1 MMATMAWVKIPKEH
15 HPLFHAA
22 LPKDRRVSTLNMFG
36 GVAAKVNGQMF
47 GGLFARSAI
56 VKLSPADQEAALALD
71 GAQYFDP
78 MGNGRLM
85 RDTVHLPDSIMDEP
99 DELRAWL
106 QKALDYTATLPAKK
120 APAKKAPAKTA
131 PAKKA
136 PAKTAPAKTTAAKTS
151 VTKTSH
157 TRKPAARS
165 TAANKHIAN
174 KRPAKTTAANKR
186 TASTVAKRR

>member
-1 MMATMAWVKIPKEH
+1 MAWVKIPKEH

-56 VKLSPADQEAALALD
+56 AKLSPDDQKAALALD

-78 MGNGRLM
+78 MGNGRIM

-106 QKALDYTATLPAKK
+106 QRAFDYTSTLPAKK
-120 APAKKAPAKTA
+120 PAGKKPTAKKPATKQ
-131 PAKKA
+131 PATKQ
-136 PAKTAPAKTTAAKTS
+136 PAA
-151 VTKTSH
+151 
-157 TRKPAARS
+157 RKPAAKKPATKPR
-165 TAANKHIAN
+165 AA
-174 KRPAKTTAANKR
+174 T
-186 TASTVAKRR
+186 RR